1 MHPEAMKHEF
11 LVKKWLQL
19 RYILYF
25 LGVLAGGGGILGVV
39 LYRRLHTD
47 LRFAMFQGHS
57 RLVSP
62 WDAVGRHV
70 VSINLVALALV
81 LLASLALTLALSYT
95 IATAARTLHRN
106 ILDYLEGVEPEHWRP
121 LRHPRELRHL
131 QWLLAN
137 GLEAHRK
144 HVARVRLACEE
155 LKHELGETRE
165 RMLRDGVVPDH
176 ARLRAVHRRL
186 HEDHA
191 GYRFFKLS

>member
-1 MHPEAMKHEF
+1 MHSNAVKHEF
-11 LVKKWLQL
+11 LAKKWLQL

-25 LGVLAGGGGILGVV
+25 LGVLAAGGGILGAV
-39 LYRRLHTD
+39 LYRRLHAD

-57 RLVSP
+57 RLISP

-70 VSINLVALALV
+70 VSINLIALALV
-81 LLASLALTLALSYT
+81 LLASLALTLALSLT
-95 IATAARTLHRN
+95 VATAARKLHRN

-131 QWLLAN
+131 QRLLAA
-137 GLEAHRK
+137 GLETHRK

-165 RMLRDGVVPDH
+165 RMLRDGAVPDH
-176 ARLRAVHRRL
+176 ARLRSIHRRL
-186 HEDHA
+186 HEIHA